1 MSWSERLRNFNYLA
15 FAAMLALVAVGT
27 VAIWS
32 SGNARAEAVF
42 HGKWV
47 ANLTAAGVGLVLY
60 FLLAFVDYRKTL
72 SFFALPAYVVSLAL
86 LVAVL
91 VFGSTVLGGR
101 RWLWFFQPSEVAKLC
116 VVALVASVFG
126 AAEGRIAAFKDSF
139 RGFLLAAVMVGV
151 PCALILAEPDLGTA
165 LTLVPA
171 TALMLFVARVWR
183 RGLVITAAVAAVAAL
198 AVLGAVYEAEKP
210 GVAPERRERIL
221 KMLPLR
227 PHQVKRVRVFLFPEQ
242 DPRGAGY
249 NLMQAK
255 ISLPPAISMNDFI
268 FCVWAEETGFVGSAA
283 LLVLFALLLVPCCW
297 IAFVCEDG
305 RGRLFALG
313 FATLVFAH
321 VYINLAMSIGLV
333 PITGLPLPFVS
344 SGRTFL
350 VVVMCGLG
358 LVQSVSIHRRSPVHT
373 F

>member
-1 MSWSERLRNFNYLA
+1 
-15 FAAMLALVAVGT
+15 
-27 VAIWS
+27 
-32 SGNARAEAVF
+32 
-42 HGKWV
+42 
-47 ANLTAAGVGLVLY
+47 
-60 FLLAFVDYRKTL
+60 
-72 SFFALPAYVVSLAL
+72 
-86 LVAVL
+86 
-91 VFGSTVLGGR
+91 
-101 RWLWFFQPSEVAKLC
+101 

-210 GVAPERRERIL
+210 GVPPERRERIL

-255 ISLPPAISMNDFI
+255 ISIGSGGLTGKGIGKGETSRLKYLPPAISMNDFI

-358 LVQSVSIHRRSPVHT
+358 LVQSVSIHRRAEERRFS
-373 F
+373 